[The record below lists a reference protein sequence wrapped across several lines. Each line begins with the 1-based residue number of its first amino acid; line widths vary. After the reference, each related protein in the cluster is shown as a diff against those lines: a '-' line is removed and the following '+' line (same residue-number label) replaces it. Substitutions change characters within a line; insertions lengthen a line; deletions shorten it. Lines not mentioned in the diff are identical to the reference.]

1 MKFLVAIDGSLAS
14 HHALEQAIRLGKPC
28 NATLLL
34 LMVSE
39 PINSLAWPA
48 MLPTG
53 EPLPLQMITPAELD
67 QANRA
72 IAHAQLEKSHE
83 ICVAASVKCEMRLE
97 IGSPRTTICEI
108 AEREA
113 VDLLIVGSRGLGN
126 VQRLVLGSVSDYVI
140 HHAQCPVLV
149 VR

>member
-1 MKFLVAIDGSLAS
+1 MKFLIAIDGSPAS

-28 NATLLL
+28 EATLLL
-34 LMVSE
+34 LTVTE
-39 PINSLAWPA
+39 PTNALAWPA

-53 EPLPLQMITPAELD
+53 EPLPLQMVTPADLD
-67 QANRA
+67 ASNRA
-72 IAHAQLEKSHE
+72 IAQAQLEQSHE
-83 ICVAASVKCEMRLE
+83 MCVAASVKSEMVLE
-97 IGSPRTTICEI
+97 MGSPRSLICEI
-108 AEREA
+108 AERES